1 MQKGKITL
9 LETLLEDYR
18 ESLIEELNIHD
29 NPSDKELN
37 NILVFIIKQYE
48 QEFENDFSDIF
59 IYSYYKNILN
69 NYNNTMNKILSFIK
83 TKKPLK
89 NDGKDEAMQA
99 ERRDCDDVLY
109 LYKLKISNQPHT
121 LISQVTG
128 HEIPVNQ
135 SVINIINNNDIFM
148 IPPKGKPELRGP
160 HSNYTI
166 EYSLDYWENFK
177 KQITNYTQEIE
188 KNHSEDFLED
198 LADYRFWLNQYNVF
212 NIYINKLNNERE
224 TKEGEKHVKN

>member
-148 IPPKGKPELRGP
+148 VPPKGKPELRGP

-177 KQITNYTQEIE
+177 KQITNYTQDFE

-212 NIYINKLNNERE
+212 NIYINKLNNERK